1 MLAEVRAIASI
12 PGCAIHSASPLIS
25 MHPVRASISTQ
36 ICKCRISARQ
46 FSTSRVINTEHA
58 STTDLLAAMRNPPR
72 SRKAETP
79 SLDMLVKRPANS
91 TPYIR
96 QTTPRERSVDDRWAE
111 STRMERPLIQGIP
124 ARPTPYSSRSV
135 KVTNSILSQQ
145 RNPSASVSEIGT
157 AWKKLHVVM
166 AESNVKKELKR
177 GERYEKPT
185 LMRQRLASE
194 RHRRRFKVEVGRQI
208 SELMRLKK
216 KGLVSACLL
225 AMP

>member
-1 MLAEVRAIASI
+1 MLYD
-12 PGCAIHSASPLIS
+12 
-25 MHPVRASISTQ
+25 T
-36 ICKCRISARQ
+36 
-46 FSTSRVINTEHA
+46 HA
-58 STTDLLAAMRNPPR
+58 STADLLDAARSAPRN
-72 SRKAETP
+72 RKAQVP
-79 SLDMLVKRPANS
+79 SFDELLNRPANN

-96 QTTPRERSVDDRWAE
+96 QTIQRERSVDDRWASAIKLDRPV
-111 STRMERPLIQGIP
+111 STVP

-135 KVTNSILSQQ
+135 KVTNSSSSQL
-145 RNPSASVSEIGT
+145 RNPTASVGEIGT

-185 LMRQRLASE
+185 LMRQRLNSE

-216 KGLVSACLL
+216 KGLVSVARVDSAVELIKIMFL
-225 AMP
+225 K